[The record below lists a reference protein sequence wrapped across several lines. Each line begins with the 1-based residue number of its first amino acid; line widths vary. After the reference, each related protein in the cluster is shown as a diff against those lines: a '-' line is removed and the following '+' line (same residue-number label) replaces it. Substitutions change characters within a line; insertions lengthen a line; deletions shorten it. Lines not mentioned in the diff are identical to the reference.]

1 MAQKQITS
9 EKGVLLHQ
17 VVKMM
22 GYASTNR
29 GRKAI
34 KEGCVKVNGKLVTY
48 PATQLE
54 ANAKIEVFDQPQGM
68 QSIGPKSIPYTV
80 LADDA
85 QLFAFDKP
93 AGVITASPDTR
104 KRTAYSLVRA
114 YLFGH
119 NPDLEELYFVNKLPK
134 EASGLIVLA
143 KDSVTRARLQRDWN
157 QLTKRYYVIAKGEFE
172 KDGVIG
178 KKSKAKKGEESEFAF
193 PYRLMKQGKD
203 FALLRVEMKKEA
215 FSELLGL
222 LETNGT
228 PVPGFAR
235 RGKADRTMGRLG
247 LHFFSVEIPPVG
259 GKGKPMEIKTPVPRE
274 FLNLIKFNK

>member
-1 MAQKQITS
+1 MAQKHITT

-54 ANAKIEVFDQPQGM
+54 AKSTIEVFDQPQGVKTF
-68 QSIGPKSIPYTV
+68 GPKSIPYPV
-80 LADDA
+80 LRDDE

-93 AGVITASPDTR
+93 AGVISASPDTR
-104 KRTAYSLVRA
+104 KRTAYTLVRN
-114 YLFGH
+114 YLFAH
-119 NPDLEELYFVNKLPK
+119 NPKLEELYFVNKLPK

-143 KDSVTRARLQRDWN
+143 KDAVTRARLQRDWN
-157 QLTKRYYVIAKGEFE
+157 KLAKRYYVVAKGVFE
-172 KDGVIG
+172 ADGTIG
-178 KKSKAKKGEESEFAF
+178 KSPKKKNETSDYVF
-193 PYRLMKQGKD
+193 PYRLMKQGKEY
-203 FALLRVEMKKEA
+203 ALLRVEMKKEA

-222 LETNGT
+222 LESNGT

-247 LHFFSVEIPPVG
+247 LHFFSVEIPPAG
-259 GKGKPMEIKTPVPRE
+259 GKGKPQEIKTTVPRE